1 MTRPASQRTGTL
13 MVMAGGT
20 GGHVFPGLAV
30 AHWMQARG
38 WRVVWLGNAAGMEAT
53 LVPKHGIAMEYVRF
67 GGVRGKGLK
76 TKLMLPVNLLR
87 ACSQSLRALRSVK
100 PDVVLGM
107 GGYITF
113 PAGLMSKLSGT
124 PLVLHEQ
131 NSIAGLANK
140 VLAHIAKRVLVAFPN
155 ALPNAEWT
163 GNPVR
168 AELAETLSPK
178 ERYAARNVK
187 PDARLNVLVVGG
199 SLGAAALNET
209 VPKALA
215 LLDPAAR
222 PHVVHQAGAK
232 HIDALKANYAAAG
245 LTSDEDVQLVPFI
258 DDMASAYAAADLVI
272 CRSGAMTVSE
282 IAAVGVAALFVP
294 FPFAVDDHQ
303 TTNAA
308 FLANEGAAHLI
319 QQRDLSAEKLA
330 GWLRDQ
336 TRETLSQMAVKARAL
351 AKPDATERVGR
362 VCADVAGLSALIQ
375 APKEIQP

>member
-1 MTRPASQRTGTL
+1 MTRPASQRTATL

-163 GNPVR
+163 GNPIR

-232 HIDALKANYAAAG
+232 HIEALKANYAAAG
-245 LTSDEDVQLVPFI
+245 LTSGEDVQLVPFI